1 MNFVSVN
8 KIIIGILSGLLLLV
22 VTAPG
27 SLLIDKKLLAHIEKQ
42 YGPDARK
49 RLVNWSK
56 LVIRNTKL
64 TDLEKLKLVNNF
76 FNKVQFISDKE
87 HWKKTDYW
95 ATPLEFL
102 TTNGGD
108 CEDFSIAKYFTLRE
122 LGVPME
128 KLRLTYVKS
137 LTLNQAHMVLS
148 YFVEPVADP
157 LILDNIIKKIKPAS
171 DRRDLIPVYSFN
183 GEGLW
188 IAKERGQGR
197 FVGDSRKI
205 SPWNNMMGRMRA
217 IKISS

>member
-49 RLVNWSK
+49 RLVNWSR
-56 LVIRNTKL
+56 LVIRNTKR

-76 FNKVQFISDKE
+76 FNKVQFISDKK

-205 SPWNNMMGRMRA
+205 SPWNKMMGRMRA